1 MSSLDI
7 EALLQ
12 ELSED
17 APCGDDLEYDAAFIA
32 LEQSAKGVPE
42 QQIGSRIE
50 PAQPPNWR
58 EVRRDALALLERTRD
73 LRVILTLV
81 EAELQLAGLEGL
93 RCGLKL
99 MSEAVL
105 RFWDSLHPALDPDD
119 GNDPTQRV
127 NILMGLC
134 DGELFLRPLLTV
146 PLLSSRALGS
156 VTLRDFQIASGKLPA
171 GEDDP
176 TAGDFSRIGAVATDC
191 GEETLVAGLEIVSA
205 CMETLDQLEQ
215 AIVDRVGIGNAEG
228 FGPLRD
234 ILKDIK
240 QLFVRYSPVSG
251 GEGEGEGPWV
261 AEGEGGGVA
270 ATGGG
275 AVGAVRSRQDVLRV
289 LDLVSDYYLKNEPSS
304 PIPLLINR
312 AKKLVPMDF
321 MAIMRNMAPG
331 GLSEVENLRGPEDEQ
346 NV

>member
-32 LEQSAKGVPE
+32 LEKSAKGVPE

-58 EVRRDALALLERTRD
+58 EVRRDSLALLERTRD
-73 LRVILTLV
+73 LRVILVLV
-81 EAELQLAGLEGL
+81 EAELHMAGLDGL
-93 RCGLKL
+93 SGGLTL
-99 MSEAVL
+99 ISEAVQ
-105 RFWDSLHPALDPDD
+105 RYWDSIHPALDPDD

-134 DGELFLRPLLTV
+134 DGDLFLRPLLTV
-146 PLLSSRALGS
+146 PLLNSRALGAL
-156 VTLRDFQIASGKLPA
+156 TLRDYQIASGKLPP
-171 GEDDP
+171 GEEE
-176 TAGDFSRIGAVATDC
+176 TAAAGDFSRIGAVATDC
-191 GEETLVAGLEIVSA
+191 GEEAVMAALETVGA
-205 CMETLDQLEQ
+205 CLTTLDQLEQ
-215 AIVDRVGIGNAEG
+215 AIVDRVGVGNAEG

-234 ILKDIK
+234 SLKDIK
-240 QLFVRYSPVSG
+240 QLFVRYAPVSG
-251 GEGEGEGPWV
+251 GDGGDTGL
-261 AEGEGGGVA
+261 AEGEGGGV

-289 LDLVSDYYLKNEPSS
+289 LDLVCDYYLKNEPSS

-321 MAIMRNMAPG
+321 MGIMRNMAPG
-331 GLSEVENLRGPEDEQ
+331 GLSEVENLRGPADDD

>member
-32 LEQSAKGVPE
+32 LEKSAKGVPE

-58 EVRRDALALLERTRD
+58 EVRRDSLALLERTRD

-81 EAELQLAGLEGL
+81 QADLHMAGLDGL
-93 RCGLKL
+93 STGLTL
-99 MSEAVL
+99 ISETVQ
-105 RFWDSLHPALDPDD
+105 RYWDSVHPALDPDD

-134 DGELFLRPLLTV
+134 DGDLFLRPLLNV
-146 PLLSSRALGS
+146 PLLLSRALGA
-156 VTLRDFQIASGKLPA
+156 VTLRDYQIASGKLPP
-171 GEDDP
+171 GEDDTA
-176 TAGDFSRIGAVATDC
+176 TAGDFSRITAVATDC
-191 GEETLVAGLEIVSA
+191 GDEAVMTGLETAAA
-205 CMETLDQLEQ
+205 CLSTVEQLEQ
-215 AIVDRVGIGNAEG
+215 AIVDRVGVGNAEG

-234 ILKDIK
+234 SLKDIK
-240 QLFVRYSPVSG
+240 QLFVRYAPVSD
-251 GEGEGEGPWV
+251 GEDGEAGL
-261 AEGEGGGVA
+261 AEGEGGGGVSG
-270 ATGGG
+270 GGG
-275 AVGAVRSRQDVLRV
+275 AVGAVKSRQDVLRV
-289 LDLVSDYYLKNEPSS
+289 LDLVCDYYLKNEPSS

-331 GLSEVENLRGPEDEQ
+331 GLSEVENLRGPEDEE